1 MNKANNEVLPISVS
15 AYSSDE
21 RKHLAERFISEVLFP
36 YRKMLL
42 RSREMVW
49 QSAFLDSDGYVA
61 ELLSSLILGVS
72 GVSRRGVT
80 KSAGD
85 LEDETEV

>member
-1 MNKANNEVLPISVS
+1 MNQVDNKALPVSVS

-21 RKHLAERFISEVLFP
+21 RKVLAGRFIGEVLFP

-42 RSREMVW
+42 RSREIVW

-61 ELLSSLILGVS
+61 
-72 GVSRRGVT
+72 
-80 KSAGD
+80 
-85 LEDETEV
+85 